1 MKIKSESFESLKEK
15 PEKVYRSQGLM
26 RKWTEYTNKLMKK
39 SLLENIW
46 RQRTS
51 ATV

>member
-26 RKWTEYTNKLMKK
+26 RKWTKYKLMKK